1 MACRFK
7 RLQNKGR
14 FYLFDCS
21 HCGNIISVLFYTSY
35 FYLVVGFPPHCKMGE
50 DATDHGDVRIP
61 KGLSTS
67 ETGIYLPLL
76 KVADEIARRGQKP
89 RPLVVITDAGKDYD
103 DLAALTLLKELH
115 RLKLVEVRA
124 VVTNLMP
131 VEKRVRFVRGA
142 LNELGLHQI
151 PVAQGTC
158 GSLEE
163 HEELDYEFDTD
174 FMAPVDS
181 PAPED
186 GQELL
191 RQTYASA
198 KETGEKLHLV
208 CLSSL
213 QDVQQF
219 ANTYPDLFVMYTDEV
234 YMQGGNRISPEGKFE
249 PDEKAAN
256 NLFNLPAAA
265 HFHTFLQ
272 EKCLSSHTYTKDA
285 SFAVPLTSELFAELE
300 ATGNPIGAHLRRVQ
314 VDQDL
319 SFYARSCESD
329 PDKRFAPYM
338 DQNWFLQ
345 HKTDWPKQVHD
356 KKTTLPVGKEVVP
369 YLTKLVLYDVLAAL
383 GSAGNE
389 VVDALETFRERDRIV
404 PGCDTHFWILEGRDI
419 VPERLSVAISSL
431 MKGSLLAVQQGMGF
445 RV

>member
-1 MACRFK
+1 
-7 RLQNKGR
+7 
-14 FYLFDCS
+14 
-21 HCGNIISVLFYTSY
+21 
-35 FYLVVGFPPHCKMGE
+35 MGTG
-50 DATDHGDVRIP
+50 AADHADVRIP

-67 ETGIYLPLL
+67 ETGIYLELL
-76 KVADEIARRGQKP
+76 RVADEFTKRGQKP

-103 DLAALTLLKELH
+103 DLAALTLVKELH

-142 LNELGLHQI
+142 LNELGLRQI
-151 PVAQGTC
+151 PVAQGTG

-191 RQTYASA
+191 RGTYASA
-198 KETGEKLHLV
+198 KERDEKLHVL

-213 QDVQQF
+213 QDIQQF
-219 ANTYPDLFVMYTDEV
+219 ANTYPDLFVMCTDEV
-234 YMQGGNRISPEGKFE
+234 YMQGGNQISPQGKFE
-249 PDEKAAN
+249 PDGKAAN
-256 NLFNLPAAA
+256 NRFNLPAAA
-265 HFHTFLQ
+265 DFHTTLE
-272 EKCLSSHTYTKDA
+272 EKRLSSHTYTKDA
-285 SFAVPLTSELFAELE
+285 SFAVPLTSELFAELA
-300 ATGNPIGAHLRRVQ
+300 ATGNPIGVHLRRVQ
-314 VDQDL
+314 VEQDL
-319 SFYARSCESD
+319 TFYERSCESD

-338 DQNWFLQ
+338 DQSWFLQ
-345 HKTDWPKQVHD
+345 NKTDWPKQTHG
-356 KKTTLPVGKEVVP
+356 KETKRPVGKEVVP

-383 GSAGNE
+383 GSGGNE
-389 VVDALETFRERDRIV
+389 VVDALDIFRERDRSV
-404 PGCDTHFWILEGRDI
+404 QDHETHFWILEGRDI
-419 VPERLSVAISSL
+419 VPERLAVAISSL
-431 MKGSLLAVQQGMGF
+431 MKGSLLAVQQGMGL

>member
-1 MACRFK
+1 M
-7 RLQNKGR
+7 
-14 FYLFDCS
+14 YCS
-21 HCGNIISVLFYTSY
+21 HCGNIISVLFYTSC
-35 FYLVVGFPPHCKMGE
+35 FYLVVGSPPHCNMGT
-50 DATDHGDVRIP
+50 DASDLADGRIP

-67 ETGIYLPLL
+67 ETGIYLSLV
-76 KVADEIARRGQKP
+76 KVADEFARRGLKP
-89 RPLVVITDAGKDYD
+89 PPLVVITDAGKDYD

-131 VEKRVRFVRGA
+131 TEKRVRFVRGA
-142 LNELGLHQI
+142 LNELGLHQV

-191 RQTYASA
+191 RRTYASA
-198 KETGEKLHLV
+198 KETGEKLHVV

-213 QDVQQF
+213 QDIQQF
-219 ANTYPDLFVMYTDEV
+219 ANTCPDLFVMCTDEV
-234 YMQGGNRISPEGKFE
+234 YMQGGNWISPQGKFE
-249 PDEKAAN
+249 PDGKAAN
-256 NLFNLPAAA
+256 NRFNLPAAA
-265 HFHTFLQ
+265 DFHTSLQ
-272 EKCLSSHTYTKDA
+272 EKRVSSHTYTKDA

-300 ATGNPIGAHLRRVQ
+300 ATGNPIGAHLRRAQ
-314 VDQDL
+314 VEQDL
-319 SFYARSCESD
+319 TFYERSCESD
-329 PDKRFAPYM
+329 PGKRFAPYM
-338 DQNWFLQ
+338 DQSWFLQ
-345 HKTDWPKQVHD
+345 HKTNWPKQTHD
-356 KKTTLPVGKEVVP
+356 KETTLPVGKEVVP

-389 VVDALETFRERDRIV
+389 VVDALEIFRERDRIV
-404 PGCDTHFWILEGRDI
+404 QDCDTHFWILEGRDI
-419 VPERLSVAISSL
+419 VPERLAVAISSL